1 MVRLSIVAIV
11 LSCLAAPIWAQS
23 PPAQAPSRAVKPAVK
38 KPASRTKAAI
48 EPVVIDHGPC
58 RLGVIP
64 AVGDSFVVQKIGL
77 TVFGNEY
84 AEVATNWGLDDLIFA
99 RVRAAAGQALPVR
112 RIAYPPGAFE
122 HYYHPASR
130 LLPDPREGLPAIVSG
145 IAANAGCERYLV
157 ITRFSGQLPGT
168 NQRLDGIGAFKQ
180 GLGSILGH
188 SHLFANIALTSLD
201 GQTFATQPHNGADI
215 VARFQESL
223 RLTEDPMKILDNEY
237 FPEPPSIA
245 AASAVLRDRTRA
257 LVSATVDRLL
267 PPYLK
272 AE

>member
-1 MVRLSIVAIV
+1 LPGCTDLRSN
-11 LSCLAAPIWAQS
+11 STGS
-23 PPAQAPSRAVKPAVK
+23 SK
-38 KPASRTKAAI
+38 ASRGQSGGQEARITGKKATD
-48 EPVVIDHGPC
+48 PVVTDHGPC

-64 AVGDSFVVQKIGL
+64 AVGDTFVVQKIGL

-84 AEVATNWGLDDLIFA
+84 AEIATNWGLDDLVFA
-99 RVRAAAGQALPVR
+99 RVRSAAGPTLPVR
-112 RIAYPPGAFE
+112 RISYPPGAFE

-130 LLPDPREGLPAIVSG
+130 LLPDPREGLSAIVSG

-168 NQRLDGIGAFKQ
+168 NQRLDGVGAFNQ
-180 GLGSILGH
+180 GLGSVLRH

-215 VARFQESL
+215 AARFQEPL
-223 RLTEDPMKILDNEY
+223 RLTEDPLKKLDNEY
-237 FPEPPSIA
+237 FPDPPSTA
-245 AASAVLRDRTRA
+245 AASAVLRDKTRA